1 MKKTAS
7 RLLAL
12 ALTAALVL
20 SGCGGGG
27 TTTEEK
33 PAENTGSTT
42 EQGGEKKEEEKKEE
56 AAALASGDEISDL
69 VISKLITRE
78 LETFNILYSQRAE
91 DGENLTNLVD
101 GLLEVDTDGKL
112 VPGIAEEWGTED
124 GGLTW
129 TFKIRQGVKWVDV
142 NGNEKAECTAKDF
155 AAGLEWVM
163 NFHKNNS
170 SNTSMPLEMIKGAK
184 EYYEYT
190 KTLSEEEA
198 FALNAEEGSKFR
210 EMVGLETPDDYT
222 LVYHCITQKPYFDTL
237 ATYNS
242 LYPISPAMVEELG
255 GPAGVK
261 SMNNENMWY
270 NGAYTMT
277 SYIHNNEKIFTKN
290 PLYWDT
296 ECKRF
301 DTVTIKMVESND
313 ISFQLYQNGE
323 IDYVDLSEAHIN
335 TIAKD
340 LSNKYYDYMVPAVP
354 SKYSYQFHFNY
365 NKKKEDGTPDKNWN
379 TAIAN
384 EAFRKSW
391 YYGLNLSDYWKRTN
405 AIDPMVCEN
414 NFYTMKGLVYTTDG
428 TEYTE
433 LVKKELGLGETNGN
447 TPARVDP
454 AKAEEYKKQ
463 AIEELTALGVTF
475 PVEVDYYISAS
486 NQVALDSA
494 NVMAQAFSDG
504 LGDDYVKFN
513 IKTYVSSNRNEVVQ
527 PHLHSFVTNGWGA
540 DYGDPQDYLGQ
551 EVYGNDN
558 AYYSA
563 NYSYINELDRR
574 NPGEQSSAEDTYKEY
589 TKMVEDADAITDD
602 LDARYAA
609 YAKAEAYLLDHVLV
623 LPCNYSIGWCLSKID
638 NDTKMY
644 AMYGAQNEKIKN
656 WATNSAGYTS
666 EEKGVAEQIKAFT
679 EEQISLDCTAKQ
691 RIFVKKTSFLE
702 VFFCNFHFRKM

>member
-56 AAALASGDEISDL
+56 ATAPASGDEISDL

-242 LYPISPAMVEELG
+242 LYPISSAMIEELG

-301 DTVTIKMVESND
+301 ETVTIKMVESND

-340 LSNKYYDYMVPAVP
+340 PSNKYYDYMVPAVP

-540 DYGDPQDYLGQ
+540 DYGDPQNYLGQ

-563 NYSYINELDRR
+563 NYSYINELTEETPE
-574 NPGEQSSAEDTYKEY
+574 NKALLDTYKEY

-602 LDARYAA
+602 LDACYAA

-679 EEQISLDCTAKQ
+679 ESK
-691 RIFVKKTSFLE
+691 
-702 VFFCNFHFRKM
+702 

>member
-27 TTTEEK
+27 TTEEK

-56 AAALASGDEISDL
+56 ATAPASGDEISDL

-255 GPAGVK
+255 GPASVK

-340 LSNKYYDYMVPAVP
+340 PSNKYYDYMVPAVP
-354 SKYSYQFHFNY
+354 SKYSYQFHFNF
-365 NKKKEDGTPDKNWN
+365 NKNKEDGTPDKNWN

-414 NFYTMKGLVYTTDG
+414 NYYTMKDLVYTTDG

-513 IKTYVSSNRNEVVQ
+513 IKTYVSSVRNEVVQ

-540 DYGDPQDYLGQ
+540 DYGDPQNYLGQ

-563 NYSYINELDRR
+563 NYSYINDLTEETPENKALL
-574 NPGEQSSAEDTYKEY
+574 DTYKEY
-589 TKMVEDADAITDD
+589 SAMVEAADAITDD

-679 EEQISLDCTAKQ
+679 ESK
-691 RIFVKKTSFLE
+691 
-702 VFFCNFHFRKM
+702 

>member
-33 PAENTGSTT
+33 PTENTGSTT
-42 EQGGEKKEEEKKEE
+42 EQSGEKKEEEKKEE
-56 AAALASGDEISDL
+56 AAAPASGDEISDL

-142 NGNEKAECTAKDF
+142 NGNEKADCTAQDF

-170 SNTSMPLEMIKGAK
+170 SNTSMPLEMVKGAQ

-222 LVYHCITQKPYFDTL
+222 VVYHCITQKPYFDTL

-340 LSNKYYDYMVPAVP
+340 PSNKYYDYMVPAVP
-354 SKYSYQFHFNY
+354 SKYSYQFHFNF
-365 NKKKEDGTPDKNWN
+365 NKNKEDGTPDTNWN

-513 IKTYVSSNRNEVVQ
+513 IKTYVSSVRNEVVQ

-540 DYGDPQDYLGQ
+540 DYGDPQNYLGQ

-563 NYSYINELDRR
+563 NYSYINEITEETPENKALL
-574 NPGEQSSAEDTYKEY
+574 DTYKEY
-589 TKMVEDADAITDD
+589 SAMVEAADAITDD

-666 EEKGVAEQIKAFT
+666 EEKGVAEQIKTFT
-679 EEQISLDCTAKQ
+679 ESK
-691 RIFVKKTSFLE
+691 
-702 VFFCNFHFRKM
+702 

>member
-56 AAALASGDEISDL
+56 ATAPASGDEISDL

-242 LYPISPAMVEELG
+242 LYPISSAMIEELG

-301 DTVTIKMVESND
+301 ETVTIKMVESND

-340 LSNKYYDYMVPAVP
+340 PSNKYYDYMVPAVP

-540 DYGDPQDYLGQ
+540 DYGDPQNYLGQ

-563 NYSYINELDRR
+563 NYSYINELTEEIPE
-574 NPGEQSSAEDTYKEY
+574 NKALLDTYKEY

-679 EEQISLDCTAKQ
+679 ESK
-691 RIFVKKTSFLE
+691 
-702 VFFCNFHFRKM
+702 

>member
-42 EQGGEKKEEEKKEE
+42 EQSGEKKEEEKKEE
-56 AAALASGDEISDL
+56 AAAPASGDEISDL

-142 NGNEKAECTAKDF
+142 NGNEKADCTAQDF

-170 SNTSMPLEMIKGAK
+170 SNTSMPLEMVKGAQ

-222 LVYHCITQKPYFDTL
+222 VVYHCITQKPYFDTL

-340 LSNKYYDYMVPAVP
+340 PSNKYYDYMVPAVP
-354 SKYSYQFHFNY
+354 SKYSYQFHFNF
-365 NKKKEDGTPDKNWN
+365 NKNKEDGTPDTNWN

-475 PVEVDYYISAS
+475 PVGVDYYISAS

-513 IKTYVSSNRNEVVQ
+513 IKTYVSSVRNEVVQ

-540 DYGDPQDYLGQ
+540 DYGDPQNYLGQ

-563 NYSYINELDRR
+563 NYSYINEITEKTPENKALL
-574 NPGEQSSAEDTYKEY
+574 DTYKEY
-589 TKMVEDADAITDD
+589 SAMVEAADAITDD

-656 WATNSAGYTS
+656 WETNSAGYTS

-679 EEQISLDCTAKQ
+679 ESK
-691 RIFVKKTSFLE
+691 
-702 VFFCNFHFRKM
+702 

>member
-42 EQGGEKKEEEKKEE
+42 EQSGEKKEEEKKEE
-56 AAALASGDEISDL
+56 AAAPASGDEISDL

-142 NGNEKAECTAKDF
+142 NGNEKADCTAQDF

-170 SNTSMPLEMIKGAK
+170 SNTSMPLEMVKGAQ

-222 LVYHCITQKPYFDTL
+222 VVYHCITQKPYFDTL

-323 IDYVDLSEAHIN
+323 IDFVDLSEAHIN

-340 LSNKYYDYMVPAVP
+340 PSNKYYDYMVPAVP
-354 SKYSYQFHFNY
+354 SKYSYQFHFNF
-365 NKKKEDGTPDKNWN
+365 NKNKEDGTPDTNWN

-447 TPARVDP
+447 TPARIDT

-475 PVEVDYYISAS
+475 PVGVDYYISAS

-513 IKTYVSSNRNEVVQ
+513 IKTYVSSVRNEVVQ

-540 DYGDPQDYLGQ
+540 DYGDPQNYLGQ

-563 NYSYINELDRR
+563 NYSYINEITEETPENKALL
-574 NPGEQSSAEDTYKEY
+574 DTYKEY
-589 TKMVEDADAITDD
+589 SAMVEAADAITDD

-679 EEQISLDCTAKQ
+679 ESK
-691 RIFVKKTSFLE
+691 
-702 VFFCNFHFRKM
+702 

>member
-12 ALTAALVL
+12 TLTAALVL

-242 LYPISPAMVEELG
+242 LYPISSVMIEELG

-301 DTVTIKMVESND
+301 ETVTIKMVESND

-340 LSNKYYDYMVPAVP
+340 PSNKYYDYMVPAVP

-540 DYGDPQDYLGQ
+540 DYGAPQNYLGQ

-563 NYSYINELDRR
+563 NYSYINELTEETPE
-574 NPGEQSSAEDTYKEY
+574 NKALLDTYKEY
-589 TKMVEDADAITDD
+589 TKMVEAADAITDD

-679 EEQISLDCTAKQ
+679 ESK
-691 RIFVKKTSFLE
+691 
-702 VFFCNFHFRKM
+702 

>member
-33 PAENTGSTT
+33 PAENTGNTT

-56 AAALASGDEISDL
+56 AAALVSGDEISDL

-242 LYPISPAMVEELG
+242 LYPISSAMIEELG

-540 DYGDPQDYLGQ
+540 DYGDPQNYLGQ

-563 NYSYINELDRR
+563 NYSYINELTEETPE
-574 NPGEQSSAEDTYKEY
+574 NKVLLDTYKEY
-589 TKMVEDADAITDD
+589 TKMVEAADAITDD

-679 EEQISLDCTAKQ
+679 ESK
-691 RIFVKKTSFLE
+691 
-702 VFFCNFHFRKM
+702 

>member
-242 LYPISPAMVEELG
+242 LYPISSAMIEELG

-340 LSNKYYDYMVPAVP
+340 PSNKYYNYMVPAVP

-540 DYGDPQDYLGQ
+540 DYGDPQNYLGQ

-563 NYSYINELDRR
+563 NYSYINELTEETPE
-574 NPGEQSSAEDTYKEY
+574 NKVLLDTYKEY
-589 TKMVEDADAITDD
+589 TKMVEAADAITDD

-679 EEQISLDCTAKQ
+679 ESK
-691 RIFVKKTSFLE
+691 
-702 VFFCNFHFRKM
+702 

>member
-27 TTTEEK
+27 TTEEK

-42 EQGGEKKEEEKKEE
+42 EQGGEKKEE
-56 AAALASGDEISDL
+56 ATAPASGDEISDL

-255 GPAGVK
+255 GPASVK

-340 LSNKYYDYMVPAVP
+340 PSNKYYDYMVPAVP
-354 SKYSYQFHFNY
+354 SKYSYQFHFNF
-365 NKKKEDGTPDKNWN
+365 NKNKEDGTPDKNWN

-414 NFYTMKGLVYTTDG
+414 NYYTMKGLVYTTDG

-513 IKTYVSSNRNEVVQ
+513 IKTYVSSVRNEVVQ

-540 DYGDPQDYLGQ
+540 DYGDPQNYLGQ

-563 NYSYINELDRR
+563 NYSYINDLTEETPENKALL
-574 NPGEQSSAEDTYKEY
+574 DTYKEY
-589 TKMVEDADAITDD
+589 SAMVEAADAITDD

-679 EEQISLDCTAKQ
+679 ESK
-691 RIFVKKTSFLE
+691 
-702 VFFCNFHFRKM
+702 

>member
-42 EQGGEKKEEEKKEE
+42 EQSGEKKEEEKKEE
-56 AAALASGDEISDL
+56 AAAPASGDEISDL

-142 NGNEKAECTAKDF
+142 NGNEKADCTAQDF

-170 SNTSMPLEMIKGAK
+170 SNTSMPLEMVKGAQ

-222 LVYHCITQKPYFDTL
+222 VVYHCITQKPYFDTL

-323 IDYVDLSEAHIN
+323 IDYVELSEAHIN

-340 LSNKYYDYMVPAVP
+340 PSNKYYDYMVPAVP
-354 SKYSYQFHFNY
+354 SKYSYQFHFNF
-365 NKKKEDGTPDKNWN
+365 NKNKEDGTPDTNWN

-513 IKTYVSSNRNEVVQ
+513 IKTYVSSVRNEVVQ

-540 DYGDPQDYLGQ
+540 DYGDPQNYLGQ

-563 NYSYINELDRR
+563 NYSYINEITEETPENKALL
-574 NPGEQSSAEDTYKEY
+574 DTYKEY
-589 TKMVEDADAITDD
+589 SAMVEAADAITDD

-656 WATNSAGYTS
+656 WATNSAGYSS

-679 EEQISLDCTAKQ
+679 ESK
-691 RIFVKKTSFLE
+691 
-702 VFFCNFHFRKM
+702 

>member
-33 PAENTGSTT
+33 PTENTGSTT
-42 EQGGEKKEEEKKEE
+42 EQSGEKKEEEKKEE
-56 AAALASGDEISDL
+56 AAAPASGDEISDL

-142 NGNEKAECTAKDF
+142 NGNEKADCTAQDF

-170 SNTSMPLEMIKGAK
+170 SNTSMPLEMVKGAQ

-222 LVYHCITQKPYFDTL
+222 VVYHCITQKPYFDTL

-340 LSNKYYDYMVPAVP
+340 PSNKYYDYMVPAVP
-354 SKYSYQFHFNY
+354 SKYSYQFHFNF
-365 NKKKEDGTPDKNWN
+365 NKNKEDGTPDTNWN

-447 TPARVDP
+447 TPARIDT

-513 IKTYVSSNRNEVVQ
+513 IKTYVSSVRNEVVQ

-540 DYGDPQDYLGQ
+540 DYGDPQNYLGQ

-563 NYSYINELDRR
+563 NYSYINEITEETPENKALL
-574 NPGEQSSAEDTYKEY
+574 DTYKEY
-589 TKMVEDADAITDD
+589 SAMVEAADAITDD

-679 EEQISLDCTAKQ
+679 ESK
-691 RIFVKKTSFLE
+691 
-702 VFFCNFHFRKM
+702 

>member
-33 PAENTGSTT
+33 PTENTGSTT
-42 EQGGEKKEEEKKEE
+42 EQSGEKKEEEKKEE
-56 AAALASGDEISDL
+56 AAAPASGDEISDL

-129 TFKIRQGVKWVDV
+129 IFKIRQGVKWVDV
-142 NGNEKAECTAKDF
+142 NGNEKADCTAQDF

-170 SNTSMPLEMIKGAK
+170 SNTSMPLEMVKGAQ

-222 LVYHCITQKPYFDTL
+222 VVYHCITQKPYFDTL

-340 LSNKYYDYMVPAVP
+340 PSNKYYDYMVPAVP
-354 SKYSYQFHFNY
+354 SKYSYQFHFNF
-365 NKKKEDGTPDKNWN
+365 NKNKEDGTPDTNWN

-513 IKTYVSSNRNEVVQ
+513 IKTYVSSVRNEVVQ

-540 DYGDPQDYLGQ
+540 DYGDPQNYLGQ

-563 NYSYINELDRR
+563 HYSYINEITEETPENKALL
-574 NPGEQSSAEDTYKEY
+574 DTYKEY
-589 TKMVEDADAITDD
+589 TKLVEAADAIVDD
-602 LDARYAA
+602 MDARYAA
-609 YAKAEAYLLDHVLV
+609 YAKAEAYLLDHALV
-623 LPCNYSIGWCLSKID
+623 IPYNYAVGWVLSKVD
-638 NDTKMY
+638 NDSKIN
-644 AMYGAQNEKIKN
+644 AMYGCTNDKMKN
-656 WATNSAGYTS
+656 WDTKADGYTS

-679 EEQISLDCTAKQ
+679 EAQA
-691 RIFVKKTSFLE
+691 
-702 VFFCNFHFRKM
+702 